1 MLRQTL
7 QAKAGCG
14 ITTGH
19 NSGQVGWLHHPSPHP
34 SILWDQDLREAAMPR
49 SPWKG
54 LWGLLVSL
62 QRGAALEGHQWILP
76 SLLTPCRIRKE
87 GQGTQEHTW
96 GLSPKTLNW
105 DRQWQE
111 AVRGQG
117 PSQSKRKEC
126 FQHKAW
132 PDGPRVLDTR
142 EGAPGALRMLWAL
155 EQRKGLA
162 FLPSGGDN
170 G

>member
-1 MLRQTL
+1 MWNNHWEQLWPSRM
-7 QAKAGCG
+7 A
-14 ITTGH
+14 
-19 NSGQVGWLHHPSPHP
+19 PSPLPTPVHP
-34 SILWDQDLREAAMPR
+34 LGPR
-49 SPWKG
+49 SQRSGHATPPWKG

-132 PDGPRVLDTR
+132 PDGPRVPDTR